1 MRLHSNTLLFMAFLC
16 TYHVQIF
23 SIFPFKQFF
32 LNWKQKKI
40 YPAQNINAVD
50 KTNILEEQINEL
62 TVLMYLLKT
71 EQGYE
76 KTSKII
82 EQGTKII
89 NTANNMRRLTTEQT
103 KQITFIQQII
113 REQKNKD
120 E

>member
-1 MRLHSNTLLFMAFLC
+1 MRLHSNTLLFTAFLC
-16 TYHVQIF
+16 SYHVQIF
-23 SIFPFKQFF
+23 SIFSLKHFF
-32 LNWKQKKI
+32 NCTRKKI
-40 YPAQNINAVD
+40 YPAQNINTFE

-71 EQGYE
+71 EKGYE

-89 NTANNMRRLTTEQT
+89 NTANNIRRLTTEQR